1 MALSTLLRETGVV
14 GAGPTLYFSEV
25 DKVREFQ
32 VVPHPAGFSGTII
45 IEGSSAATP
54 GASDWF
60 PLAKLTLKGH
70 VKSFAFDLHV
80 NRPWMRVNVVD
91 SKMNTIAVHV
101 SN

>member
-1 MALSTLLRETGVV
+1 MLTTLLRETGVV
-14 GAGPTLYFSEV
+14 GAGAANLFSEV

-32 VVPHPAGFSGTII
+32 IVPNPAGFSGVII
-45 IEGSSAATP
+45 IEGSSAAEP

-60 PLAKLTLKGH
+60 PMAKITLQGH
-70 VKSFAFDLHV
+70 ARTFAFDLHV
-80 NRPWMRVNVVD
+80 NRPWMRVNVVE